1 MMKRTLVFVFA
12 MVLLTAVGCSKDEDN
27 NSLLVGK
34 WEQVKTVWIDGSHP
48 DDEFAPGEHMLEFMA
63 DGRVYEYQNGE
74 KSPYSTKYSY
84 NSKTSELT
92 LMFVIFKVDLSA
104 DELIMYGQSIDV
116 TPAPY
121 ADYYRRIE

>member
-1 MMKRTLVFVFA
+1 MKKLLFVFA
-12 MVLLTAVGCSKDEDN
+12 AIALFASCSKDEDN
-27 NSLLVGK
+27 NNGLLVGK
-34 WEQVKTVWIDGSHP
+34 WEQVKTVWLDGSHP
-48 DDEFAPGEHMLEFMA
+48 DDEYAPGEYVLEFTA
-63 DGRVYEYQNGE
+63 DGRVYEYQFGE

-92 LMFVIFKVDLSA
+92 LMIVTFKVDLSA
-104 DELIMYGQSIDV
+104 DELIMHGQSIDV

>member
-1 MMKRTLVFVFA
+1 MKKLLFVFA
-12 MVLLTAVGCSKDEDN
+12 AIALFASCSKDEDN
-27 NSLLVGK
+27 NNGLLVGK
-34 WEQVKTVWIDGSHP
+34 WEQVKTVWLDGSHP

-84 NSKTSELT
+84 NSKTGELT
-92 LMFVIFKVDLSA
+92 LMFVIFKVDLSV

-116 TPAPY
+116 NPTPY

>member
-1 MMKRTLVFVFA
+1 MKKLLFVFA
-12 MVLLTAVGCSKDEDN
+12 AIALFASCSKDEDN
-27 NSLLVGK
+27 NNGLLVGK
-34 WEQVKTVWIDGSHP
+34 WEQVKTVWLDGSHP
-48 DDEFAPGEHMLEFMA
+48 DDEYAPGEYVLEFTA
-63 DGRVYEYQNGE
+63 DGRVYEYQFGE

-92 LMFVIFKVDLSA
+92 LMFVTFKVDLSA
-104 DELIMYGQSIDV
+104 DELIMHGQSIDV

>member
-1 MMKRTLVFVFA
+1 MKKLLFVFA
-12 MVLLTAVGCSKDEDN
+12 AIALFASCSKDEDN
-27 NSLLVGK
+27 NNGLLVGK
-34 WEQVKTVWIDGSHP
+34 WEKVKTVWLDGSHP
-48 DDEFAPGEHMLEFMA
+48 DDEYAPGEYVLEFTA

-92 LMFVIFKVDLSA
+92 LMFVTFKVDLSA
-104 DELIMYGQSIDV
+104 DELIMHGQSIDV
-116 TPAPY
+116 TPVPY

>member
-1 MMKRTLVFVFA
+1 MKKLLFVFA
-12 MVLLTAVGCSKDEDN
+12 AIALFASCSKDEDN
-27 NSLLVGK
+27 NNGLLVGK
-34 WEQVKTVWIDGSHP
+34 WEQVKTVWLDGSHP

-84 NSKTSELT
+84 NSKTGELT

-116 TPAPY
+116 NPTPY

>member
-1 MMKRTLVFVFA
+1 MKKLLFVFA
-12 MVLLTAVGCSKDEDN
+12 AIALFASCSKDEDN
-27 NSLLVGK
+27 NNGLLVGK
-34 WEQVKTVWIDGSHP
+34 WEKVKTVWLDGSHP
-48 DDEFAPGEHMLEFMA
+48 DDEYAPGEYVLEFTA
-63 DGRVYEYQNGE
+63 DGRVYEYQFGE

-92 LMFVIFKVDLSA
+92 LMFVTFKVDLSA
-104 DELIMYGQSIDV
+104 DELIMHGQSIDV

>member
-1 MMKRTLVFVFA
+1 MKKLLFVFA
-12 MVLLTAVGCSKDEDN
+12 AIALFASCSKDEDN
-27 NSLLVGK
+27 NNGLLVGK
-34 WEQVKTVWIDGSHP
+34 WEKVKTVWLDGSHP
-48 DDEFAPGEHMLEFMA
+48 DDEYAPGEYVLEFTA
-63 DGRVYEYQNGE
+63 DGRVYEYQFGE

>member
-1 MMKRTLVFVFA
+1 MRKIIAA
-12 MVLLTAVGCSKDEDN
+12 MLMAIALTAFTGCSKDEDN

-34 WEQVKTVWIDGSHP
+34 WEQVKTVWHDGSP
-48 DDEFAPGEHMLEFMA
+48 DDEYAPGEYVLEFTA
-63 DGRVYEYQNGE
+63 DGRVYEYQFGE

-84 NSKTSELT
+84 NSTTSELT
-92 LMFVIFKVDLSA
+92 LMFVTFKVDLSA
-104 DELIMYGQSIDV
+104 DELIMHGQSIDV